1 MFDKIK
7 YELQKNNSI
16 TILVVINV
24 ALFFIINVSEH
35 IFKFNLIPYLAL
47 PLNFQ
52 EFIIKPWT
60 IVTYMFSHE
69 GLGHVF
75 YNMMLLYFTSKIF
88 TNFLSEQKLVFVYLW
103 SGVAG
108 GLLLLLLGILLPSVF
123 NGSFLVG
130 ASAATIG
137 VVASL
142 AFIIPEL
149 QIHLFGIFEMRYKYY
164 ALLIFVM
171 FTIIDFTI
179 NTGGKISHFGGAFF
193 GLFFGYLLKNGNDIT
208 KAITFKAKKKKHLKV
223 VHKNES
229 MSSRSSV
236 PSNQATIDE
245 LLDKI
250 STNGYENL
258 SKEEKELLFKLSQK
272 K

>member
-24 ALFFIINVSEH
+24 LLFFVINVGEH

-47 PLNFQ
+47 PLNFS
-52 EFIIKPWT
+52 EFFIKPWT
-60 IVTYMFSHE
+60 IITYMFSHE
-69 GLGHVF
+69 GFGHVF
-75 YNMMLLYFTSKIF
+75 YNMILLYFTAKIF

-108 GLLLLLLGILLPSVF
+108 GLLLLLLGVLFPSTF

-142 AFIIPEL
+142 VFVIPEL

-193 GLFFGYLLKNGNDIT
+193 GLFFGYMLKNGNDIT
-208 KAITFKAKKKKHLKV
+208 KAISFKTKKKKYLKV
-223 VHKNES
+223 VHKNINTTT
-229 MSSRSSV
+229 SSHTTA
-236 PSNQATIDE
+236 NQATIDE

-258 SKEEKELLFKLSQK
+258 TKEEKELLFKLSQK